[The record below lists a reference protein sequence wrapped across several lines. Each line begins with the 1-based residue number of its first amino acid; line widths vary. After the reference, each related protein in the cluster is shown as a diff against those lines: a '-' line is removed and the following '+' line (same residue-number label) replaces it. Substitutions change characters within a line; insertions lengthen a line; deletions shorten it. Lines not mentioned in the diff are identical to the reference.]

1 MVIHDRQLCVPLIR
15 ACLRRKMLRDRQ
27 SGLVRE
33 RRKRKVDFY
42 RDRMGIVYVSVE
54 PIPASV
60 QRLLRMHAEE
70 NNTPKQIQIHS
81 HRFNTNTQCRT
92 KKTTVRCFSYKMART
107 LWDRFILGLV
117 LP

>member
-60 QRLLRMHAEE
+60 QPLLPIHAED
-70 NNTPKQIQIHS
+70 NNTPQTNQCRF
-81 HRFNTNTQCRT
+81 HRFNTNT
-92 KKTTVRCFSYKMART
+92 
-107 LWDRFILGLV
+107 
-117 LP
+117 